1 MVGLRRVL
9 AACWGSVLRFTPR
22 GGVVHAYDVH
32 EKGEDFVVAGRTR
45 CETAAFCVPQCI
57 SNVDTTAIPIGRTC
71 VRKPLAD
78 PVALRSTRLVGTQDH
93 AN

>member
-45 CETAAFCVPQCI
+45 CETAAFCDVKYTCFFNI
-57 SNVDTTAIPIGRTC
+57 TAISI
-71 VRKPLAD
+71 
-78 PVALRSTRLVGTQDH
+78 
-93 AN
+93 

>member
-9 AACWGSVLRFTPR
+9 AACWRSVLRFTPR

-45 CETAAFCVPQCI
+45 CETAAFCDVKYTCFFNI
-57 SNVDTTAIPIGRTC
+57 TAISI
-71 VRKPLAD
+71 
-78 PVALRSTRLVGTQDH
+78 
-93 AN
+93 